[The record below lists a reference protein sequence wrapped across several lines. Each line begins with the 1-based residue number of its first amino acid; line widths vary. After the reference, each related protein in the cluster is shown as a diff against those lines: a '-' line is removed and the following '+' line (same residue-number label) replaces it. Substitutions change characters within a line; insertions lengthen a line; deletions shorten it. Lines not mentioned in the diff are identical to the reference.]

1 MPVRTLGAKAPQS
14 VLVVHRDRTQAQVIA
29 LALDA
34 AGLAV
39 DACTFEPGAAAQAW
53 ERLEPAVVLACCE
66 LGSPQL
72 QALVAG
78 LRAAGR
84 HDAPLALLCENVGDE
99 VFVRTLRRGVVE
111 LLQAPFKQAL
121 HVSRLRLLTVELPER
136 PGRLRGRGG
145 RAELIALVK
154 HLVAARR
161 TGTFT
166 LNAGVADEGRA
177 AFQRGA
183 LRGAS
188 FKGLVGQQAVHA
200 MVNAAGAW
208 SFEEEPDD
216 LTVDEL
222 PAMEEDLEAA
232 AEPLQVEG
240 TALEPDP
247 LAPQGRFDT
256 APPAPQ
262 GRFDTS
268 PPPAVAAAPPPDPEA
283 ARWPLLFVDDDPS
296 VLAMLS
302 GYFGKRGYPVLTAAD
317 GAQALAVLVA
327 NPVEAV
333 VADLAMPRLDGWG
346 FLRLAREDLRTHEVP
361 LAFYSAHEDYRD
373 ALRVLNSG
381 AQGYFPKTLRLGALE
396 AQVRE
401 LLEPR
406 KRFYR
411 LLRAEGGMQL
421 PFGALGP
428 QWVLR
433 ALARLRFSGQ
443 LDAKDKWASWR
454 ASFEQGRLLSV
465 AARVRDATMQGEQA
479 LGTFLA
485 STQSDGT
492 VSPGAF
498 HGDDELGGRTTDQVV
513 TQVVTRL
520 NEERQ
525 RARSDQLQK
534 ARALDIDPALWG
546 LFVQIG
552 PPTVLPIAR
561 LLCEHRATPAEVVAK
576 LRVTPQE
583 VAAVLQDLLRKGVAT
598 LKG

>member
-1 MPVRTLGAKAPQS
+1 MPARALGAKAPQS
-14 VLVVHRDRTQAQVIA
+14 ILVVHRDRTQAQLIA

-39 DACTFEPGAAAQAW
+39 DACTFEPGAAAQAF

-66 LGSPQL
+66 LGSPEL
-72 QALVAG
+72 VALIAG
-78 LRAAGR
+78 LREGGH
-84 HDAPLALLCENVGDE
+84 HDAPLALLCEDVADE

-121 HVSRLRLLTVELPER
+121 HVSRLRLLPVELPDR

-154 HLVAARR
+154 HLLAARR
-161 TGTFT
+161 SGTLT
-166 LNAGVADEGRA
+166 LAAGVADEGRA
-177 AFQRGA
+177 SFQRGA
-183 LRGAS
+183 LRGAR
-188 FKGLVGQQAVHA
+188 FQQHTGQQAVHA
-200 MVNAAGAW
+200 MVNAAGPW
-208 SFEEEPDD
+208 TFEEEPDD
-216 LTVDEL
+216 LAVDGL
-222 PAMEEDLEAA
+222 PLLEEPVEGP
-232 AEPLQVEG
+232 AEPLDAG
-240 TALEPDP
+240 ATLGEPEP
-247 LAPQGRFDT
+247 PAVQGRFDT
-256 APPAPQ
+256 APPA
-262 GRFDTS
+262 
-268 PPPAVAAAPPPDPEA
+268 AVPAAAPPDPDA
-283 ARWPLLFVDDDPS
+283 ARWPLLFVDDDPA
-296 VLAMLS
+296 VLAMLG
-302 GYFGKRGYPVLTAAD
+302 GYFARRGYPVLTAPD
-317 GAQALAVLVA
+317 GADALAVLA
-327 NPVEAV
+327 SNPVEAV

-346 FLRLAREDLRTHEVP
+346 FLKLAREDLRTHEVP

-381 AQGYFPKTLRLGALE
+381 AQGYFPKTLRLGVLE

-406 KRFYR
+406 KRFFR
-411 LLRAEGGMQL
+411 LLQAEGSMQL

-454 ASFEQGRLLSV
+454 AGFEQGRLTGF
-465 AARVRDATMQGEQA
+465 AARVRDTAMQGEQA

-485 STQSDGT
+485 AGQSEGT
-492 VSPGAF
+492 VSPGAPR
-498 HGDDELGGRTTDQVV
+498 GADELGGRGTEQVV
-513 TQVVTRL
+513 AQVVTRL

-525 RARSDQLQK
+525 RARFDQLQK
-534 ARALDIDPALWG
+534 ARALDVDQALWG
-546 LFVQIG
+546 LYVQIG
-552 PPTVLPIAR
+552 PPPVLPIAR
-561 LLCEHRATPAEVVAK
+561 LLCEQRATPAEVVAR